1 MMAGG
6 ARGMSGHAIVG
17 AAVAATLLLLGTSPA
32 QAQRRT
38 QAGVLTCSMGPSI
51 GALIGSRQRIDCRF
65 VPGGGK
71 RPETY
76 SGTITRF
83 GLDIGV
89 VAGGAMRWSVFTRR
103 KGLGRGSLA
112 GHYVGVSGD
121 VSVGLG
127 IGANALIGGSR
138 RSVVLQPVSTV
149 IQAGLNLAF
158 GVAGLTLRFSGYSA
172 DGP

>member
-1 MMAGG
+1 MV
-6 ARGMSGHAIVG
+6 RLVLVG
-17 AAVAATLLLLGTSPA
+17 VTVATSALFFDISAA

-38 QAGVLTCSMGPSI
+38 QAGVLMCTMGPSI
-51 GALIGSRQRIDCRF
+51 GALIGSRQRIECRYT
-65 VPGGGK
+65 PSSGK
-71 RPETY
+71 RPENY

-83 GLDIGV
+83 GLDIGA
-89 VAGGAMRWSVFTRR
+89 VAGGAMRWTVFARR
-103 KGLGRGSLA
+103 KGFGRGALA

-149 IQAGLNLAF
+149 LQVGLNLAL
-158 GVAGLTLRFSGYSA
+158 GVAGLTLRSSGPSA
-172 DGP
+172 AGS